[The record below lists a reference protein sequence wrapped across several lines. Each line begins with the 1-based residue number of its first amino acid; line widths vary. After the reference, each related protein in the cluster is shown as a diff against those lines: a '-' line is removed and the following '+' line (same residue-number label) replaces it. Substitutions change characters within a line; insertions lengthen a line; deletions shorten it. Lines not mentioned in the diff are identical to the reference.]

1 MTEGAMSCRDQRLSY
16 SELDQICD
24 LVGKC
29 WYQLLNRLPNGRS
42 GDRAGKCTIF
52 ARSKTSIPALRLT
65 ERPSHLV

>member
-24 LVGKC
+24 LVGK
-29 WYQLLNRLPNGRS
+29 LLNRLPNGRS

-65 ERPSHLV
+65 ECPSHLV